1 MFRIKKIFNVNVV
14 LAEEDGQ
21 EYIVFGKGVGY
32 HQKINNLLPNSSVV
46 KKFIPVNDSR
56 KIEMIQS
63 LNKIPPIYIDITTK
77 IVEYAEK
84 VLRESLLSSVYYSLT
99 DHLYFAVQRYNSH
112 QALGNRIYWEMKT
125 YYPEMFDIGE
135 YGLDVIKET
144 LKISLPKEEAAN
156 IAFHIINAS
165 TKSSDKVNIL
175 DVTQLVDNMEQALR
189 VLTGDS
195 ISVNAL
201 NYNRFIT
208 HLKFFAERFFSNSML
223 DDDNDEL
230 INKVYELYPE
240 ASRLAIKIQQTII
253 SIYQQD
259 ITKTELAYLI
269 IHIHRLLTN

>member
-1 MFRIKKIFNVNVV
+1 MFRIKKILNINVV

-135 YGLDVIKET
+135 YGLNVIKET

-175 DVTQLVDNMEQALR
+175 DVTQ
-189 VLTGDS
+189 
-195 ISVNAL
+195 IW
-201 NYNRFIT
+201 NR
-208 HLKFFAERFFSNSML
+208 H
-223 DDDNDEL
+223 
-230 INKVYELYPE
+230 
-240 ASRLAIKIQQTII
+240 
-253 SIYQQD
+253 
-259 ITKTELAYLI
+259 
-269 IHIHRLLTN
+269 

>member
-1 MFRIKKIFNVNVV
+1 VKYGVNAVFRIKKILNINVV

-125 YYPEMFDIGE
+125 YYPKMFDIGE

-253 SIYQQD
+253 SI
-259 ITKTELAYLI
+259 
-269 IHIHRLLTN
+269 